1 MRKYAITGI
10 NSLPDARSVG
20 GSPWSAIAGLW
31 AIIWV
36 SDQEGILVRLEV
48 F

>member
-1 MRKYAITGI
+1 MRRYAITDT
-10 NSLPDARSVG
+10 NSLPDAKSVG

-31 AIIWV
+31 AIIWALGQ
-36 SDQEGILVRLEV
+36 DGIPVRLEV